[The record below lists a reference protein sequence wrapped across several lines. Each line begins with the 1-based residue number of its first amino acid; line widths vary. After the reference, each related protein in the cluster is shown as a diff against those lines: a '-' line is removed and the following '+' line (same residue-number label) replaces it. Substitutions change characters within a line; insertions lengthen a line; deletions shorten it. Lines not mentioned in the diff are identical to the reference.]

1 MKRFCVL
8 LSFVVVNVLADTN
21 ELIDIWWSAVVNT
34 NKQIQRV
41 QCRDVRLIPVIKHF
55 VAGDKSMTKIG
66 GPNSNYETLQHSLDL
81 EIELQTAITTL
92 LGVPV
97 PEEGRGLL
105 RTAMKKVGCACGSTD
120 YKNTHSMKIMNERK
134 NLFRDATKLSIISTL
149 RPDHEDFG
157 NCNLMCRLKG
167 LYRSIITDFYRYLV
181 IKAEVIG
188 DQCRLTRPDRK
199 TITFN
204 CFGDLKDHIR
214 DDNWEF
220 ISDY

>member
-55 VAGDKSMTKIG
+55 VAGDKSM
-66 GPNSNYETLQHSLDL
+66 NSLDL

>member
-55 VAGDKSMTKIG
+55 VAGDKSM
-66 GPNSNYETLQHSLDL
+66 S
-81 EIELQTAITTL
+81 
-92 LGVPV
+92 VPV